1 MFIKLCDQLKNARQ
15 SIGLTQDQVA
25 EKLHISRQ
33 AVSQWETG
41 KSYPDIENL
50 RLLNSIYSTDL
61 SELLNCKPKKTP
73 HVSIL
78 NRRFLITV
86 IFVGVLGIFLCYVN
100 RDSFGYQWQCLD
112 GDHYKSK
119 IHLFP
124 DSAVDK
130 ANAHASQSGHR
141 VSIFKR

>member
-1 MFIKLCDQLKNARQ
+1 MFKVLCDQLKKARQ
-15 SIGLTQDQVA
+15 SIGLTQAQVA

-61 SELLNCKPKKTP
+61 SELLNCNPKKAT
-73 HVSIL
+73 HGSIL
-78 NRRFLITV
+78 NRRFYMTV
-86 IFVGVLGIFLCYVN
+86 MFVGLLGIFLCYVN
-100 RDSFGYQWQCLD
+100 RDSIGYQWKCLD

-119 IHLFP
+119 VHLFP

>member
-61 SELLNCKPKKTP
+61 SELLNCKPKKTT

-86 IFVGVLGIFLCYVN
+86 IFVGVLGIFLCYVVDCKIN
-100 RDSFGYQWQCLD
+100 PNAVRTKKISFL
-112 GDHYKSK
+112 
-119 IHLFP
+119 
-124 DSAVDK
+124 
-130 ANAHASQSGHR
+130 
-141 VSIFKR
+141 